1 MISKHHPSLARN
13 SVTRRG
19 LLDPLDRF
27 SEIFFGLL
35 MALTFTC
42 TISVAEAG
50 RADVRTLLVAAL
62 GCNLAWGFVDAVM
75 YVIARS
81 AERIRN
87 FELGKLILAAPDR
100 TMARSH
106 LMEGM
111 PEPFDSLMDDESL
124 DRVIDRIQERRSAAA
139 RTLITRDDVKGAVGV
154 FFLVVLS
161 TFPVV
166 LPFLFTDRVRLAMR
180 LSNASAIFLLF
191 VLGVSIARY
200 SKQKTLWLSLGMV
213 GIGVV
218 LTLTTIALGG

>member
-1 MISKHHPSLARN
+1 MITQHHPSLPRN

-19 LLDPLDRF
+19 ALDPLDRF

-50 RADVRTLLVAAL
+50 RAEVRTLLIAAL

-100 TMARSH
+100 ATARSH

-124 DRVIDRIQERRSAAA
+124 DRVIDRIRETRSDAEKP
-139 RTLITRDDVKGAVGV
+139 LITREDIKGAIAV
-154 FFLVVLS
+154 FFLVALS

-166 LPFLFTDRVRLAMR
+166 LPFLFTDQVQLAMR
-180 LSNASAIFLLF
+180 LSNATAIFLLF
-191 VLGVSIARY
+191 ILGLTMTRY
-200 SKQKTLWLSLGMV
+200 SKQKSLWLSLGMV